1 MGSAIDGLAGVI
13 WAWKLTGI
21 SPAFM
26 SPASTTFLVW
36 AAFIIGGS
44 ANNKGL
50 IIGAM
55 IIVMM
60 EYVFNVLVVA
70 SSPDLPLYE
79 TANELERVFVRFVT
93 EQGAVTAAFA
103 SIAFIGKLFRGSR
116 ISEFGFW
123 GALVFAFTALLM
135 QGERSL
141 ASATNYAGEV
151 TISGAGMAY
160 IKLVLIG
167 SLMLFSLKY
176 NPKGMLPEVP
186 MRPERPNRGDVQ

>member
-1 MGSAIDGLAGVI
+1 
-13 WAWKLTGI
+13 
-21 SPAFM
+21 
-26 SPASTTFLVW
+26 
-36 AAFIIGGS
+36 
-44 ANNKGL
+44 
-50 IIGAM
+50 M

-79 TANELERVFVRFVT
+79 TANEIDRVYIWLVT
-93 EQGAVTAAFA
+93 EQWEVTAAFA
-103 SIAFIGKLFRGSR
+103 SIAFIGILFRGSR

-141 ASATNYAGEV
+141 AAATNYAGEV